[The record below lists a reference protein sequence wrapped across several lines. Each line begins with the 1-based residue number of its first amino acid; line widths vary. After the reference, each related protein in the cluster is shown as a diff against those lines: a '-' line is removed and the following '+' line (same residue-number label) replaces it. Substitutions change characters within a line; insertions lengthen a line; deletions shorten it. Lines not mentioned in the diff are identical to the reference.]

1 MHGPEADDVVLT
13 VNYFVLKSLLKIS
26 STEHHSNAA
35 RAMPGWSIDRSHSFQ
50 SFKPKPA
57 SQQATPE
64 NPSMKMLNQPEA
76 FVHIILLLML
86 LSINFVIVIIII
98 QTSQLAADLT
108 EQNQRLAGQLRF
120 C

>member
-1 MHGPEADDVVLT
+1 
-13 VNYFVLKSLLKIS
+13 
-26 STEHHSNAA
+26 
-35 RAMPGWSIDRSHSFQ
+35 
-50 SFKPKPA
+50 
-57 SQQATPE
+57 
-64 NPSMKMLNQPEA
+64 MLNQPEA